1 MNFIW
6 DIILQAQKE
15 GKEKSDL
22 FFWQAQ
28 NYSPYYEQS
37 FNTINEEHIDK
48 ILIEINA
55 LYRFSHIFRRYYIQI
70 LFKMDSMQILLPLL
84 FTYLIQL
91 FII

>member
-48 ILIEINA
+48 ILT
-55 LYRFSHIFRRYYIQI
+55 I
-70 LFKMDSMQILLPLL
+70 LSKKSP
-84 FTYLIQL
+84 TSKVVR
-91 FII
+91 